1 VLFIVPLDMYV
12 EVKSMSVTLPQIL
25 VIDHPA

>member
-1 VLFIVPLDMYV
+1 MYV